1 MIGSIIIL
9 IILIL
14 INAFFA
20 SAEIA
25 FISLND
31 AKIDIQAKEGNK
43 KAKKIQNMLKNPSKF
58 LATIQIG
65 VTLAGFLSSAFAS
78 DTFADKLAPVLNAWL
93 PSLSI
98 STWKS
103 ISIIIITIILSYFT
117 LVFGELVPKRIA
129 MKYYEKVSFASIGVI
144 KTISVITAPFVKFLT
159 FSTNIVSKLFG
170 VTGEEE
176 DNVTEEEI
184 RMMVDVGEEKG
195 SIKEEERELI
205 NNVFEFNDKVVS
217 EIMIHRKDI
226 YAIDINSDIDNILK
240 ELDEYKYSRIPVY
253 EENIDNIVGM
263 LFIKDLLANV
273 NKKEKVKIAKI
284 IREPY
289 FVSENKPIDE
299 LFRDLQKNKHQLAIV
314 LDEYGGTA
322 GLVTMEDI
330 IEELVGN
337 IFDEYDE
344 EEKEFEKIDDNTF
357 LISGSVSIHDL
368 RKILG
373 VEIPEGEYDTL
384 SGYLIELL
392 GRIPSDDEKP
402 VIETKRV
409 TYKIEDYEEKR
420 ILWVKA
426 CRNNVEEDNDDENDE
441 EDSKTSKEDT
451 EKSED

>member
-1 MIGSIIIL
+1 MSQIIVL
-9 IILIL
+9 AILIL

-20 SAEIA
+20 ATEIA

-31 AKIDIQAKEGNK
+31 AKIEKQAKEGNK
-43 KAKKIQNMLKNPSKF
+43 KAKQIKKMLREPSKF

-65 VTLAGFLSSAFAS
+65 ITLAGFLSSAFAA
-78 DTFADKLAPVLNAWL
+78 DAFADDLAPMLQNLMPLGLAAWRN
-93 PSLSI
+93 
-98 STWKS
+98 
-103 ISIIIITIILSYFT
+103 ISIILITIIL
-117 LVFGELVPKRIA
+117 GELVPKRLAMRNSEKIA
-129 MKYYEKVSFASIGVI
+129 FGTIGI
-144 KTISVITAPFVKFLT
+144 IRTISIITAPFVKLLT
-159 FSTNIVSKLFG
+159 ASTNGVSKLFG
-170 VTGEEE
+170 ISGTDEET
-176 DNVTEEEI
+176 VTEEEI

-195 SIKEEERELI
+195 SIKEEEKELI

-273 NKKEKVKIAKI
+273 KKKEKVKISKI

-426 CRNNVEEDNDDENDE
+426 CRNNVEEDVQEEQEDEDKSDK
-441 EDSKTSKEDT
+441 EDSEQKE
-451 EKSED
+451 EN

>member
-1 MIGSIIIL
+1 MRNS
-9 IILIL
+9 
-14 INAFFA
+14 
-20 SAEIA
+20 EKIA
-25 FISLND
+25 F
-31 AKIDIQAKEGNK
+31 G
-43 KAKKIQNMLKNPSKF
+43 
-58 LATIQIG
+58 TIGIIR
-65 VTLAGFLSSAFAS
+65 A
-78 DTFADKLAPVLNAWL
+78 
-93 PSLSI
+93 
-98 STWKS
+98 
-103 ISIIIITIILSYFT
+103 ISI
-117 LVFGELVPKRIA
+117 
-129 MKYYEKVSFASIGVI
+129 
-144 KTISVITAPFVKFLT
+144 ITAPFVKLLT
-159 FSTNIVSKLFG
+159 ASTNGISKLFG
-170 VTGEEE
+170 ITGADEET
-176 DNVTEEEI
+176 VTEEEI

-195 SIKEEERELI
+195 SIKEEEKELI
-205 NNVFEFNDKVVS
+205 NNVFELNDKVVS

-273 NKKEKVKIAKI
+273 NKKDKVKISKI

-289 FVSENKPIDE
+289 FVSENKQIDE

-337 IFDEYDE
+337 IFDEYDD

-402 VIETKRV
+402 VIETKKSNIQNRRLWR
-409 TYKIEDYEEKR
+409 KR

-426 CRNNVEEDNDDENDE
+426 CRNNVEEDIDENN
-441 EDSKTSKEDT
+441 KEDDDKENT

>member
-1 MIGSIIIL
+1 MSQVIVL
-9 IILIL
+9 AILIL

-20 SAEIA
+20 ATEIA
-25 FISLND
+25 FISIND
-31 AKIDIQAKEGNK
+31 AKIEKQAKEGNK
-43 KAKKIQNMLKNPSKF
+43 KAKQIKKMLREPSKF

-65 VTLAGFLSSAFAS
+65 ITLAGFLSSAFAA
-78 DTFADKLAPVLNAWL
+78 DAFADDLAPMLQNLMPLGLAAWRN
-93 PSLSI
+93 
-98 STWKS
+98 
-103 ISIIIITIILSYFT
+103 ISIILITIILSYFS
-117 LVFGELVPKRIA
+117 LIFGELVPKRLAMRNSEKIA
-129 MKYYEKVSFASIGVI
+129 FGTIGI
-144 KTISVITAPFVKFLT
+144 IRTISIITAPFVKLLT
-159 FSTNIVSKLFG
+159 ASTNGVSKLFG
-170 VTGEEE
+170 ISGTDEET
-176 DNVTEEEI
+176 VTEEEI

-195 SIKEEERELI
+195 SIKEEEKELI

-226 YAIDINSDIDNILK
+226 YAIDINSDVDNILK

-253 EENIDNIVGM
+253 EESIDNIVGM

-273 NKKEKVKIAKI
+273 KKKDKVKISKI

-337 IFDEYDE
+337 IFDEYDD

-357 LISGSVSIHDL
+357 LISGGVSIHDL

>member
-1 MIGSIIIL
+1 MSQIIVL
-9 IILIL
+9 AILIL

-20 SAEIA
+20 ATEIA

-31 AKIDIQAKEGNK
+31 AKIEKQAKEGNK
-43 KAKKIQNMLKNPSKF
+43 KAKQIKKMLREPSKF

-65 VTLAGFLSSAFAS
+65 ITLAGFLSSAFAA
-78 DTFADKLAPVLNAWL
+78 DAFADDLAPMLQNLIPLGLTAWRN
-93 PSLSI
+93 
-98 STWKS
+98 
-103 ISIIIITIILSYFT
+103 ISIILITIILSYFS
-117 LVFGELVPKRIA
+117 LIFGELVPKRLAMRNSEKIA
-129 MKYYEKVSFASIGVI
+129 FGTIGI
-144 KTISVITAPFVKFLT
+144 IRTISIITAPFVKLLT
-159 FSTNIVSKLFG
+159 ASTNGVSKLFG
-170 VTGEEE
+170 ISGTDEET
-176 DNVTEEEI
+176 VTEEEI

-299 LFRDLQKNKHQLAIV
+299 LIRDLQKNKHQLAIV

-373 VEIPEGEYDTL
+373 VEIPEGE
-384 SGYLIELL
+384 
-392 GRIPSDDEKP
+392 
-402 VIETKRV
+402 
-409 TYKIEDYEEKR
+409 
-420 ILWVKA
+420 
-426 CRNNVEEDNDDENDE
+426 
-441 EDSKTSKEDT
+441 
-451 EKSED
+451 

>member
-1 MIGSIIIL
+1 MSQIIVL
-9 IILIL
+9 AILIL

-20 SAEIA
+20 ATEIA

-31 AKIDIQAKEGNK
+31 AKIEKQAKEGNK
-43 KAKKIQNMLKNPSKF
+43 KAKQIKKMLREPSKF

-65 VTLAGFLSSAFAS
+65 ITLAGFLSSAFAA
-78 DTFADKLAPVLNAWL
+78 DAFADDLAPMLQNLIPLGLTAWRN
-93 PSLSI
+93 
-98 STWKS
+98 
-103 ISIIIITIILSYFT
+103 ISIILITIILSYFS
-117 LVFGELVPKRIA
+117 LIFGELVPKRLAMRNSEKIA
-129 MKYYEKVSFASIGVI
+129 FGTIGI
-144 KTISVITAPFVKFLT
+144 IRTISIITAPFVKLLT
-159 FSTNIVSKLFG
+159 ASTNGVSKLFG
-170 VTGEEE
+170 ISGTDEET
-176 DNVTEEEI
+176 VTEEEI

-240 ELDEYKYSRIPVY
+240 ELD
-253 EENIDNIVGM
+253 
-263 LFIKDLLANV
+263 
-273 NKKEKVKIAKI
+273 KKEKVKIAKI

>member
-1 MIGSIIIL
+1 MSQIIVL
-9 IILIL
+9 AILIL

-20 SAEIA
+20 ATEIA

-31 AKIDIQAKEGNK
+31 AKIEKQAKEGNK
-43 KAKKIQNMLKNPSKF
+43 KAKQIKKMLREPSKF

-65 VTLAGFLSSAFAS
+65 ITLAGFLSSAFAA
-78 DTFADKLAPVLNAWL
+78 DAFADDLAPMLQNLIPLGLTAWRN
-93 PSLSI
+93 I
-98 STWKS
+98 S
-103 ISIIIITIILSYFT
+103 IITIILSYFS
-117 LVFGELVPKRIA
+117 LIFGELVPKRLAMRNSEKIA
-129 MKYYEKVSFASIGVI
+129 FGTIGI
-144 KTISVITAPFVKFLT
+144 IRTISIITAPFVKLLT
-159 FSTNIVSKLFG
+159 ASTNGVSKLFG
-170 VTGEEE
+170 ISGTDEET
-176 DNVTEEEI
+176 VTEEEI

>member
-1 MIGSIIIL
+1 MSRIIVL
-9 IILIL
+9 AILIL

-20 SAEIA
+20 ATEIA
-25 FISLND
+25 FISIND
-31 AKIDIQAKEGNK
+31 AKIEKQAKEGNK
-43 KAKKIQNMLKNPSKF
+43 KAKQIKKMLREPSRF

-65 VTLAGFLSSAFAS
+65 ITLAGFLSSAFAA
-78 DTFADKLAPVLNAWL
+78 DAFADDLAPMLQNLIPLGLMAWRN
-93 PSLSI
+93 
-98 STWKS
+98 
-103 ISIIIITIILSYFT
+103 ISIILITIILSYFS
-117 LVFGELVPKRIA
+117 LIFGELVPKRLAMRNSEKIA
-129 MKYYEKVSFASIGVI
+129 FGTIGIVRAISI
-144 KTISVITAPFVKFLT
+144 ITAPFVKLLT
-159 FSTNIVSKLFG
+159 ASTNGVSKLFG
-170 VTGEEE
+170 ITGTDEET
-176 DNVTEEEI
+176 VTEEEI

-195 SIKEEERELI
+195 SIREEEKELI

-253 EENIDNIVGM
+253 EENIDNIVGL

-273 NKKEKVKIAKI
+273 KKKDKVKISKI

-289 FVSENKPIDE
+289 FVSENKQIDE

-337 IFDEYDE
+337 IFDEYDD

-368 RKILG
+368 RKILE

-426 CRNNVEEDNDDENDE
+426 CRNNVEEDTNKESDEKDNEDVE
-441 EDSKTSKEDT
+441 E
-451 EKSED
+451 SED

>member
-1 MIGSIIIL
+1 MSRIIVL
-9 IILIL
+9 AILIL

-20 SAEIA
+20 ATEIA

-31 AKIDIQAKEGNK
+31 AKIEKQAKEGNK
-43 KAKKIQNMLKNPSKF
+43 KAKQIKKMLREPSKF

-65 VTLAGFLSSAFAS
+65 IKLAGFLSSAFAA
-78 DTFADKLAPVLNAWL
+78 DAFADDLAPMLQNLIPLGLTAWRN
-93 PSLSI
+93 
-98 STWKS
+98 
-103 ISIIIITIILSYFT
+103 ISIILITIILSYFS
-117 LVFGELVPKRIA
+117 LIFGELVPKRLAMRNSEKIA
-129 MKYYEKVSFASIGVI
+129 FGTIGI
-144 KTISVITAPFVKFLT
+144 IRTISIITAPFVKLLT
-159 FSTNIVSKLFG
+159 ASTNGVSKLFG
-170 VTGEEE
+170 ISGTDEET
-176 DNVTEEEI
+176 VTEEEI

>member
-1 MIGSIIIL
+1 MSQVIVL
-9 IILIL
+9 AILIL

-20 SAEIA
+20 ATEIA

-31 AKIDIQAKEGNK
+31 AKIEKQAKEGNK
-43 KAKKIQNMLKNPSKF
+43 KAKQIKKMLREPSKF

-65 VTLAGFLSSAFAS
+65 ITLAGFLSSAFAA
-78 DTFADKLAPVLNAWL
+78 DAFADDLAPALENLMPLGLAVWRN
-93 PSLSI
+93 
-98 STWKS
+98 
-103 ISIIIITIILSYFT
+103 ISIILITIILSYFS
-117 LVFGELVPKRIA
+117 LIFGELVPKRLAMRNSEKIA
-129 MKYYEKVSFASIGVI
+129 FGTIGIIRAISI
-144 KTISVITAPFVKFLT
+144 ITAPFVKLLT
-159 FSTNIVSKLFG
+159 ASTNGISKLFG
-170 VTGEEE
+170 ITGTDEET
-176 DNVTEEEI
+176 VTEEEI

-195 SIKEEERELI
+195 SIKEEEKELI

-273 NKKEKVKIAKI
+273 KKKDKVKISKI

-289 FVSENKPIDE
+289 FVSENKQIDE

-337 IFDEYDE
+337 IFDEYDD

-426 CRNNVEEDNDDENDE
+426 CRNNVEEDIDENN
-441 EDSKTSKEDT
+441 KEDDDKENT

>member
-1 MIGSIIIL
+1 MSRIIVL
-9 IILIL
+9 AILIL

-20 SAEIA
+20 ATEIA

-31 AKIDIQAKEGNK
+31 AKIEKQAKEGNK
-43 KAKKIQNMLKNPSKF
+43 KAKQIKKMLREPSKF

-65 VTLAGFLSSAFAS
+65 ITLAGFLSSAFAA
-78 DTFADKLAPVLNAWL
+78 DAFADDLAPMLQNLIPLGLVAWRN
-93 PSLSI
+93 
-98 STWKS
+98 
-103 ISIIIITIILSYFT
+103 ISIILITIILSYFS
-117 LVFGELVPKRIA
+117 LIFGELVPKRLAMRNSGKIA
-129 MKYYEKVSFASIGVI
+129 FGTIGI
-144 KTISVITAPFVKFLT
+144 IRTISIITAPFVKLLT
-159 FSTNIVSKLFG
+159 ASTNGVSKLFG
-170 VTGEEE
+170 ISGTDEET
-176 DNVTEEEI
+176 VTEEEI

-451 EKSED
+451 EKSEY

>member
-78 DTFADKLAPVLNAWL
+78 DTFADKLAPILNTWL
-93 PSLSI
+93 PSVSI

-195 SIKEEERELI
+195 TIKEEEKEMI
-205 NNVFEFNDKVVS
+205 NNVFEFNDKFVS
-217 EIMIHRKDI
+217 EIMVPRNKIF
-226 YAIDINSDIDNILK
+226 ALDIDMTIAEVIEKLS
-240 ELDEYKYSRIPVY
+240 EDMRYSRIPVY
-253 EENIDNIVGM
+253 DENMDNIKGIIY
-263 LFIKDLLANV
+263 IKDLLIS
-273 NKKEKVKIAKI
+273 NKNKNSKIKSLVKEA
-284 IREPY
+284 Y
-289 FVSENKPIDE
+289 FVSETKRVNE
-299 LFRDLQKNKHQLAIV
+299 LFQELRKDKKQIAIV

-322 GLVTMEDI
+322 GMVTMEDI
-330 IEELVGN
+330 LEEIVGE
-337 IFDEYDE
+337 IYDEYD
-344 EEKEFEKIDDNTF
+344 KETDKFKKIDNNTF
-357 LISGSVSIHDL
+357 LFDASIALYD
-368 RKILG
+368 
-373 VEIPEGEYDTL
+373 VEKFLDIDIDEENVDTL
-384 SGYLIELL
+384 GGYLIKKLD
-392 GRIPSDDEKP
+392 RIPKDGEKP
-402 VIETKRV
+402 IVETEKV
-409 TYKIEDYEEKR
+409 TYKIEKVKDRQIIK
-420 ILWVKA
+420 VKA
-426 CRNNVEEDNDDENDE
+426 CKNF
-441 EDSKTSKEDT
+441 
-451 EKSED
+451 

>member
-31 AKIDIQAKEGNK
+31 AKIDMQAKEGNK
-43 KAKKIQNMLKNPSKF
+43 NAKKIQNMLKNPSKF

-78 DTFADKLAPVLNAWL
+78 DTFADKLAPILNTWL

-195 SIKEEERELI
+195 TIEEELYD
-205 NNVFEFNDKVVS
+205 VL
-217 EIMIHRKDI
+217 
-226 YAIDINSDIDNILK
+226 YYILC
-240 ELDEYKYSRIPVY
+240 
-253 EENIDNIVGM
+253 
-263 LFIKDLLANV
+263 LANV
-273 NKKEKVKIAKI
+273 
-284 IREPY
+284 
-289 FVSENKPIDE
+289 
-299 LFRDLQKNKHQLAIV
+299 
-314 LDEYGGTA
+314 
-322 GLVTMEDI
+322 
-330 IEELVGN
+330 
-337 IFDEYDE
+337 YD
-344 EEKEFEKIDDNTF
+344 KD
-357 LISGSVSIHDL
+357 
-368 RKILG
+368 
-373 VEIPEGEYDTL
+373 
-384 SGYLIELL
+384 
-392 GRIPSDDEKP
+392 
-402 VIETKRV
+402 
-409 TYKIEDYEEKR
+409 
-420 ILWVKA
+420 
-426 CRNNVEEDNDDENDE
+426 
-441 EDSKTSKEDT
+441 
-451 EKSED
+451 

>member
-78 DTFADKLAPVLNAWL
+78 DTFADKLAPVLNEWL

-195 SIKEEERELI
+195 TIEEEEKEMI
-205 NNVFEFNDKVVS
+205 NNVFEFNDKFVS
-217 EIMIHRKDI
+217 EIMVPRNKIF
-226 YAIDINSDIDNILK
+226 ALDIDMTIAEVIEKLSV
-240 ELDEYKYSRIPVY
+240 DMRYSRIPVY
-253 EENIDNIVGM
+253 DENMDNIKGIIY
-263 LFIKDLLANV
+263 IKDLLIS
-273 NKKEKVKIAKI
+273 NKNKNSKIKSLVKEA
-284 IREPY
+284 Y
-289 FVSENKPIDE
+289 FVSETKRVNE
-299 LFRDLQKNKHQLAIV
+299 LFQELRKDKKQIAIV

-322 GLVTMEDI
+322 GMVTMEDI
-330 IEELVGN
+330 LEEIVGE
-337 IFDEYDE
+337 IYDEYD
-344 EEKEFEKIDDNTF
+344 KETDKFKKIDNNTF
-357 LISGSVSIHDL
+357 LFDASIALYD
-368 RKILG
+368 
-373 VEIPEGEYDTL
+373 VEKFLDIDIDEDDVDTL
-384 SGYLIELL
+384 GGYLIKKLD
-392 GRIPSDDEKP
+392 RIPKDGEKP
-402 VIETKRV
+402 IVETEKV
-409 TYKIEDYEEKR
+409 TYKIEK
-420 ILWVKA
+420 VKD
-426 CRNNVEEDNDDENDE
+426 RKNF
-441 EDSKTSKEDT
+441 
-451 EKSED
+451 